1 MGDTRYNE
9 GWKGKVRTAGAF
21 QFMCHSEP
29 VLTLVW
35 ESPPSSRL
43 HSPKDGD
50 CHASVRYFIAMTWN
64 SGVGISPVQQAA
76 FQNTCHSE
84 PVLTLVWESPPSSR
98 LHSPKDGDCHAS
110 VRYFIAMT
118 WNSGVGISPV
128 QQAAFQNTCHS
139 EPVLTLVWESPPSLR
154 PLSSIDGDCHAS
166 LRTGSQ

>member
-1 MGDTRYNE
+1 MGRS
-9 GWKGKVRTAGAF
+9 VQQAAF

-43 HSPKDGD
+43 HSPKDRD
-50 CHASVRYFIAMTWN
+50 CHASVRYFIAMTGN

-118 WNSGVGISPV
+118 WNSGVGIPAV
-128 QQAAFQNTCHS
+128 QQAAFPRFVSFRTSAHTGVGIS
-139 EPVLTLVWESPPSLR
+139 PVIETTFFYRWRLPRQFENWL
-154 PLSSIDGDCHAS
+154 AM
-166 LRTGSQ
+166 TGNSNLE